1 MHFFINRGDHT
12 NFCFLDY
19 FTLFCLILPDLQTLS
34 SLMPGLGEL
43 PLVPV
48 HVQDAE
54 GVWDLNWQRTG
65 ARNMLRHYLNSETIL
80 ELTAEQARYF
90 HVPLGNL
97 PADPTIFAADLFYA
111 RHLMKHNFLLWCSPT
126 ERPDLGGREAD
137 DNRFVTTFC
146 SSHSITMVTLLL

>member
-1 MHFFINRGDHT
+1 MT
-12 NFCFLDY
+12 ELFLLLVAD
-19 FTLFCLILPDLQTLS
+19 FPTLS
-34 SLMPGLGEL
+34 SLMPGLGEF
-43 PLVPV
+43 PLVPI

-137 DNRFVTTFC
+137 DNRCVKPHFSFIQQY
-146 SSHSITMVTLLL
+146 HGHPIENN

>member
-1 MHFFINRGDHT
+1 
-12 NFCFLDY
+12 
-19 FTLFCLILPDLQTLS
+19 
-34 SLMPGLGEL
+34 MPGLGEF
-43 PLVPV
+43 PLVPI

-137 DNRFVTTFC
+137 DNRFVELYHLSYSAVMAFILKT
-146 SSHSITMVTLLL
+146 VAAGARKRKKERKKVN